1 MERSGFHYLLPL
13 ALLGL
18 ASVTAASGYLEVK
31 DDITVNEAKVVTQ
44 HLTFLNASDHQ
55 YHGGRMF
62 GEPAA
67 IEWKPSEIA
76 TVSELFNYIT
86 DTHPDINTM
95 VSSVGPIRLIKVEN
109 TDDAHTK
116 PIYGLSLPGYIAMS
130 ERSLTTSK
138 GNQLR
143 TLMHE
148 LMHQLDLN
156 CQVADSHFWTRC
168 IGRRLQAMNF
178 AKAHLTPENFE
189 KLIAATE
196 SKGLWTS
203 AYACTNRTECL
214 AEVLTWAYL
223 LNSITLSEKLTTTD
237 LIQKLAA
244 TTLAQKDQRRQL
256 IEAVS
261 LMHKGDYTEG
271 TSQLNELDKALKQSI
286 RIPVRKAI
294 AQTKQSKWEPA
305 IQSLDQA
312 LERAS
317 QNGLSIQDWEVTSI
331 LAEKSDL
338 LSRLKNLPYAKR
350 LARLVLLLNEGNT
363 TVQPILQ
370 MNAEEEVSAAPD
382 NLTDAE
388 RKLIEAFTENSAY
401 EAFVRQAQSIPVNTI
416 QKRLTL
422 KLSECRFLELLGDI
436 NTTAAAR
443 EKHYRDSLCVCRLEG
458 ADAKFKTLFQIQRA
472 KLLCKLGD
480 WKGAFKSIA
489 KVKAAAPY
497 RSALESLAK
506 ESSACDPAS
515 GLQTA
520 FELNHIFEEI
530 EICSVGYIDKKL
542 SLSDKEL
549 ESIISVIGRFSR

>member
-1 MERSGFHYLLPL
+1 MLLL

-31 DDITVNEAKVVTQ
+31 DDITVNEAKVITPN
-44 HLTFLNASDHQ
+44 LIFLNAGDHQ
-55 YHGGRMF
+55 YHGGRIF

-109 TDDAHTK
+109 TDDAHTN
-116 PIYGLSLPGYIAMS
+116 PIYGLSLPGYIAIS

-168 IGRRLQAMNF
+168 IGRRLQAMNL
-178 AKAHLTPENFE
+178 AKAHLTAENFE

-244 TTLAQKDQRRQL
+244 TTLEQKDQRRKL

-317 QNGLSIQDWEVTSI
+317 QNGLSIQDWEVTSL
-331 LAEKSDL
+331 LAEKSAL
-338 LSRLKNLPYAKR
+338 LYRLKNLQYAKR

-370 MNAEEEVSAAPD
+370 MNEEEEVSAAPD

-401 EAFVRQAQSIPVNTI
+401 EAFVRQALSIPVNTI

-436 NTTAAAR
+436 STTAAAR
-443 EKHYRDSLCVCRLEG
+443 EKHYRDSLSVCRLEG

-530 EICSVGYIDKKL
+530 EICAVGYIDKKV

>member
-1 MERSGFHYLLPL
+1 MLPL

-31 DDITVNEAKVVTQ
+31 DDITVNEAKVITPN
-44 HLTFLNASDHQ
+44 LIFSNAGDHQ

-116 PIYGLSLPGYIAMS
+116 PIYGLSLPGYIAIS

-156 CQVADSHFWTRC
+156 GQVADSHFWTRC
-168 IGRRLQAMNF
+168 IGRRLQAMNL
-178 AKAHLTPENFE
+178 AKAHLTAENFE

-223 LNSITLSEKLTTTD
+223 LNSITLGEKLTTTD

-294 AQTKQSKWEPA
+294 AQTKQSKLEPA

-331 LAEKSDL
+331 LAEKSAL
-338 LSRLKNLPYAKR
+338 LSRLKNLQYAKR

-370 MNAEEEVSAAPD
+370 MNEEEELSAAPD

-401 EAFVRQAQSIPVNTI
+401 EAFVRQALSIPVNTI

-436 NTTAAAR
+436 STTAAAR
-443 EKHYRDSLCVCRLEG
+443 EKHYRDSLSVCRLEG

-497 RSALESLAK
+497 RSDLESLAK
-506 ESSACDPAS
+506 ESSACDPVS

-530 EICSVGYIDKKL
+530 EICAVGYIDKKV

>member
-1 MERSGFHYLLPL
+1 MLLL

-31 DDITVNEAKVVTQ
+31 DDITVNEAKVITPN
-44 HLTFLNASDHQ
+44 LIFSNAGDHQ

-109 TDDAHTK
+109 TDDAHTN
-116 PIYGLSLPGYIAMS
+116 PIYGLSLPGYIAIS

-156 CQVADSHFWTRC
+156 AQVADSHFWTRC
-168 IGRRLQAMNF
+168 IGRRLQAMNL
-178 AKAHLTPENFE
+178 AKAHLTAENFE

-370 MNAEEEVSAAPD
+370 MNEEEEVSAAPD

-401 EAFVRQAQSIPVNTI
+401 EAFVRQALSIPVNTI

-436 NTTAAAR
+436 STTAAAR
-443 EKHYRDSLCVCRLEG
+443 EKHYRDSLSVCRLEG

-530 EICSVGYIDKKL
+530 EICAVGYIDKKV

>member
-1 MERSGFHYLLPL
+1 
-13 ALLGL
+13 
-18 ASVTAASGYLEVK
+18 
-31 DDITVNEAKVVTQ
+31 VNEAKVITPN
-44 HLTFLNASDHQ
+44 LIFLNAGDHQ
-55 YHGGRMF
+55 YHGGRIF

-109 TDDAHTK
+109 TEDAHTN
-116 PIYGLSLPGYIAMS
+116 PIYGLSLPGYITIS

-156 CQVADSHFWTRC
+156 AQVADSHFWTRC
-168 IGRRLQAMNF
+168 IGRRLQAMNL
-178 AKAHLTPENFE
+178 AKAHLTAENFE

-223 LNSITLSEKLTTTD
+223 LNSITLGEKLTTTD

-244 TTLAQKDQRRQL
+244 TTLEQKDQRRKL

-317 QNGLSIQDWEVTSI
+317 QNGLSIQDWEVTSL
-331 LAEKSDL
+331 LAEKSAL
-338 LSRLKNLPYAKR
+338 LYRLKNLQYAKR

-370 MNAEEEVSAAPD
+370 MNEEEEVSAAPD

-401 EAFVRQAQSIPVNTI
+401 EAFVRQALSIPVNTI

-436 NTTAAAR
+436 STTAAAR

-497 RSALESLAK
+497 RSDLESLANQ
-506 ESSACDPAS
+506 SSACDPLS

-549 ESIISVIGRFSR
+549 ESIISVIERFSR

>member
-1 MERSGFHYLLPL
+1 MLLL

-31 DDITVNEAKVVTQ
+31 DDITVNEAKVITPN
-44 HLTFLNASDHQ
+44 LIFLNAGDHQ
-55 YHGGRMF
+55 YHGGRIF

-168 IGRRLQAMNF
+168 IGRRLQAMNL
-178 AKAHLTPENFE
+178 AKAHLTAENFE

-244 TTLAQKDQRRQL
+244 TTLEQKDQRRKL

-317 QNGLSIQDWEVTSI
+317 QNGLSIQDWEVTSL
-331 LAEKSDL
+331 LAEKSAL
-338 LSRLKNLPYAKR
+338 LYRLKNLQYAKR

-370 MNAEEEVSAAPD
+370 MNEEEEVSAAPD

-401 EAFVRQAQSIPVNTI
+401 EAFVRQALSIPVNTI

-436 NTTAAAR
+436 STTAAAR
-443 EKHYRDSLCVCRLEG
+443 EKHYRDSLSVCRLEG

-530 EICSVGYIDKKL
+530 EICAVGYIDKKV

>member
-1 MERSGFHYLLPL
+1 
-13 ALLGL
+13 
-18 ASVTAASGYLEVK
+18 
-31 DDITVNEAKVVTQ
+31 
-44 HLTFLNASDHQ
+44 DHQ
-55 YHGGRMF
+55 YHGGRIF

-109 TDDAHTK
+109 TDDAHTN
-116 PIYGLSLPGYIAMS
+116 PIYGLSLPGYIAIS

-168 IGRRLQAMNF
+168 IGRRLQAMNL
-178 AKAHLTPENFE
+178 AKAHLTAENFE

-223 LNSITLSEKLTTTD
+223 LNSITLGEKLTTTD

-244 TTLAQKDQRRQL
+244 TTLEQKDQRRKL

-317 QNGLSIQDWEVTSI
+317 QNGLSIQDWEVTSL
-331 LAEKSDL
+331 LAEKSAL
-338 LSRLKNLPYAKR
+338 LYRLKNLQYAKR

-370 MNAEEEVSAAPD
+370 MNEEEEVSAAPD

-436 NTTAAAR
+436 STTAAAR
-443 EKHYRDSLCVCRLEG
+443 EKHYRDSLSVCRLEG

-530 EICSVGYIDKKL
+530 EICAVGYIDKKV

>member
-1 MERSGFHYLLPL
+1 MLPL

-31 DDITVNEAKVVTQ
+31 DDITVNEAKVITPN
-44 HLTFLNASDHQ
+44 LIFSNAGDHQ

-116 PIYGLSLPGYIAMS
+116 PIYGLSLPGYIAIS

-156 CQVADSHFWTRC
+156 GQVADSHFWTRC

-223 LNSITLSEKLTTTD
+223 LNSITLGEKLTTTD

-244 TTLAQKDQRRQL
+244 TTLAQKDQRRKL

-261 LMHKGDYTEG
+261 HMHKGDYTEG

-294 AQTKQSKWEPA
+294 AQTKQSKLEPA

-331 LAEKSDL
+331 LAEKSAL
-338 LSRLKNLPYAKR
+338 LSRLKNLQYAKR

-370 MNAEEEVSAAPD
+370 MNEEEELSAAPD

-401 EAFVRQAQSIPVNTI
+401 EAFVRQALSIPVNTI

-436 NTTAAAR
+436 STTAAAR
-443 EKHYRDSLCVCRLEG
+443 EKHYRDSLSVCRLEG

-497 RSALESLAK
+497 RSDLESLAK
-506 ESSACDPAS
+506 ESSACDPVS

-530 EICSVGYIDKKL
+530 EICSVGYIDKTL

-549 ESIISVIGRFSR
+549 ESIISVIERFSR

>member
-1 MERSGFHYLLPL
+1 MLLL

-31 DDITVNEAKVVTQ
+31 DDITVNEAKVITPN
-44 HLTFLNASDHQ
+44 LIFLNAGDHQ
-55 YHGGRMF
+55 YHGGRIF

-109 TDDAHTK
+109 TDDAHTN
-116 PIYGLSLPGYIAMS
+116 PIYGLSLPGYIAIS

-168 IGRRLQAMNF
+168 IGRRLQAMNL
-178 AKAHLTPENFE
+178 AKAHLTAENFE

-317 QNGLSIQDWEVTSI
+317 QNGLSIQDWEVTSL
-331 LAEKSDL
+331 LAEKSAL
-338 LSRLKNLPYAKR
+338 LYRLKNLQYAKR

-370 MNAEEEVSAAPD
+370 MNEEEEVSAAPD

-401 EAFVRQAQSIPVNTI
+401 EAFVRQALSIPVNTI

-436 NTTAAAR
+436 STTAAAR
-443 EKHYRDSLCVCRLEG
+443 EKHYRDSLSVCRLEG

-530 EICSVGYIDKKL
+530 EICAVGYIDKKV

>member
-1 MERSGFHYLLPL
+1 MVV
-13 ALLGL
+13 LLGI
-18 ASVTAASGYLEVK
+18 SCSPSASGYLEVR
-31 DDITVNEAKVVTQ
+31 DDRPVIEAKVVTKN
-44 HLTFLNASDHQ
+44 LIFLNASDHQ
-55 YHGGRMF
+55 YHGGRTF

-76 TVSELFNYIT
+76 TVSELFSYIT
-86 DTHPDINTM
+86 DTHPDINTL
-95 VSSVGPIRLIKVEN
+95 VSSIGPIRLIKVEN

-116 PIYGLSLPGYIAMS
+116 PIYGLSLPGYIAIS
-130 ERSLTTSK
+130 ERNLTASK
-138 GNQLR
+138 GALLG

-156 CQVADSHFWTRC
+156 GQVADSQFWTRC
-168 IGRRLQAMNF
+168 IGRRLRAMNF
-178 AKAHLTPENFE
+178 AKEQLTAENFE
-189 KLIAATE
+189 KLIA
-196 SKGLWTS
+196 SMKSRGLWTS
-203 AYACTNRTECL
+203 AYACKNRTECL

-223 LNSITLSEKLTTTD
+223 LKSITLSEKLTTTD

-244 TTLAQKDQRRQL
+244 TTLEQKDQRRQL

-261 LMHKGDYTEG
+261 LMHKGDYSEG

-286 RIPVRKAI
+286 YIPVRKAI

-338 LSRLKNLPYAKR
+338 LSRLKNLQYAKR

-363 TVQPILQ
+363 EVQPILQ
-370 MNAEEEVSAAPD
+370 MNAEEEVSAASD
-382 NLTDAE
+382 HLTDAE
-388 RKLIEAFTENSAY
+388 KNLIEAFTENSAY
-401 EAFVRQAQSIPVNTI
+401 EAFARQALSIPVNTK

-436 NTTAAAR
+436 STTAAAR
-443 EKHYRDSLCVCRLEG
+443 EKHYRDSLSICRLEG
-458 ADAKFKTLFQIQRA
+458 ADAKFKTIFKIQRA

-480 WKGAFKSIA
+480 RQGGFKSIA

-497 RSALESLAK
+497 HSDLESLAND
-506 ESSACDPAS
+506 SSACDPAS

-520 FELNHIFEEI
+520 FELNRIFEEI

-549 ESIISVIGRFSR
+549 GSIISVIERFSR

>member
-1 MERSGFHYLLPL
+1 MLL
-13 ALLGL
+13 LLGFFC
-18 ASVTAASGYLEVK
+18 SHGASGYLEVK
-31 DDITVNEAKVVTQ
+31 DDRTVNEAKAIPPN
-44 HLTFLNASDHQ
+44 LIFLNADDHQ
-55 YHGGRMF
+55 YHGGRIF

-76 TVSELFNYIT
+76 TVSELFSYIT
-86 DTHPDINTM
+86 DTYPDIRHL
-95 VSSVGPIRLIKVEN
+95 VSSVGPIRVIKVEN
-109 TDDAHTK
+109 TEDTHTN
-116 PIYGLSLPGYIAMS
+116 PIYGLSLPGHIAIS

-143 TLMHE
+143 TIMHE

-156 CQVADSHFWTRC
+156 GQVADSQFWTRC
-168 IGRRLQAMNF
+168 IGRRLRAMNF
-178 AKAHLTPENFE
+178 AKEQLTAENFDR
-189 KLIAATE
+189 LIA
-196 SKGLWTS
+196 SMKSRGLWTS
-203 AYACTNRTECL
+203 NYACTNRTECL

-223 LNSITLSEKLTTTD
+223 LKSITLSEKLTTTD

-244 TTLAQKDQRRQL
+244 TTLEQKDQRRQL

-261 LMHKGDYTEG
+261 LMHKGDYSEG
-271 TSQLNELDKALKQSI
+271 TSQLDDLEKALKQSI
-286 RIPVRKAI
+286 RTPVRKVI

-331 LAEKSDL
+331 LAEKSNL
-338 LSRLKNLPYAKR
+338 LSRLKNLRYAKR
-350 LARLVLLLNEGNT
+350 LARLVLLLDESNT
-363 TVQPILQ
+363 TVRPILQ
-370 MNAEEEVSAAPD
+370 TNEEEEIAAAPD

-401 EAFVRQAQSIPVNTI
+401 EDFARQALSIPVNTK

-436 NTTAAAR
+436 STTAAAR
-443 EKHYRDSLCVCRLEG
+443 EKHYRDSLSICRLEG
-458 ADAKFKTLFQIQRA
+458 ADAQFKTIFQIQRA

-480 WKGAFKSIA
+480 RQGGFKSIA

-497 RSALESLAK
+497 HSDLESLAND
-506 ESSACDPAS
+506 SSACDPVS

-530 EICSVGYIDKKL
+530 EICAVGYIEKKL

-549 ESIISVIGRFSR
+549 GSIISVIERFSR